1 MPVFWKSAAV
11 AALLATAYNGIDNSA
26 KDIAPGMQ
34 LAAIQGTVGAT
45 RNVAAT
51 PYFATLSEIDGVNT
65 WRAILTRSGYMPTSM
80 GPVTLFVP
88 SDAAFAA
95 GSDDTSLVSMFGAED
110 SKNLARVVERSIVN
124 EPIDPAKFAG
134 RKISVT
140 TVAGNSLTLDATDQS
155 LMVGDAEIL
164 AVKHASDGSVIYIV
178 DHLPVK
184 SHAAAE
190 SGDREYHE

>member
-1 MPVFWKSAAV
+1 MPVLWKSAAV
-11 AALLATAYNGIDNSA
+11 AALLAAAYNGIDDSA
-26 KDIAPGMQ
+26 KDAAPGMQ
-34 LAAIQGTVGAT
+34 FAAFQGTVGAT
-45 RNVAAT
+45 RNVATT

-65 WRAILTRSGYMPTSM
+65 WRAILTRSGYVPTSM

-95 GSDDTSLVSMFGAED
+95 GDDDTSLISMFGVED
-110 SKNLARVVERSIVN
+110 SKNLARVVERTIVA

-140 TVAGNSLTLDATDQS
+140 TMAGNSVTLDATDQS

-164 AVKHASDGSVIYIV
+164 AVKYAGDGSVIYIV

-184 SHAAAE
+184 SRAASE
-190 SGDREYHE
+190 SGDREYRE